1 MRCIDRLC
9 LCFFLLLQIC
19 GCTTVPDVATR
30 QAAAERLAAGAAML
44 PMTTATTLPLR
55 GFARLDRRGED
66 LTIYIEGDGRAWINA
81 TTPSSDPTPVNPV
94 ALMLAAADTAAN
106 VVYLGRPGQ
115 YSPSG
120 SVDRRYWLSARF
132 SPEVVNVYVSAILE
146 LAVANEATGI
156 HLVGY
161 SGGAAIAALA
171 ASRIKQISKQIGK
184 QSGTNGVA
192 RRLTLRTVAGNLDTQ
207 AWTQRLRLSP
217 LEDSLNP
224 AQEARVLQD
233 IPQLHLAG
241 SRDRQMPVHI
251 LDSFLGHMSSQDCV
265 RVITVNAG
273 HAGPWVEAWQ
283 QILGQALACENGRI

>member
-1 MRCIDRLC
+1 MRRVDRLC

-19 GCTTVPDVATR
+19 GCATVPDVATR

-55 GFARLDRRGED
+55 GFARLNRRGED

-81 TTPSSDPTPVNPV
+81 TTPSPDPTPINPV
-94 ALMLAAADTAAN
+94 ALALAAVDTAAN

-146 LAVANEATGI
+146 LAVANEAAGI

-161 SGGAAIAALA
+161 SGGAAIAALT
-171 ASRIKQISKQIGK
+171 ASRIKQISKQG
-184 QSGTNGVA
+184 GTNGVA

-217 LEDSLNP
+217 LEGSLNP
-224 AQEARVLQD
+224 AREAHALQD

-241 SRDRQMPVHI
+241 SRDRQVPVHI
-251 LDSFLGHMSSQDCV
+251 LDSFLKQMSSQDCV
-265 RVITVNAG
+265 RVIRVNAG